1 MRMSITKI
9 YNLKYATVI
18 SHYEKAIN
26 QLVLED
32 GAVDESI
39 THLLANRSSLPLD
52 YDLTEDEVQLTQLY
66 HKKDEIRSRKD
77 SLEFAKASADSFLKR
92 FCDFDDP
99 SSVEIAIRRTALSI
113 CKYPRDNISGVFQP
127 YSMILEVLED
137 DINRPYALFFKVKL
151 YYIREIASRNYY
163 IQEAA
168 MGSETAEKN
177 LGQYLSKLP
186 SIDTLHEEKENK
198 QDQYL
203 ASLQALMNDYD
214 LVSQMK
220 KMLSESACLQKR
232 KSILERIIQL
242 FETSEFLLV
251 CSLLPT
257 QIEGVFNDL
266 LFDATTFS
274 RFSDFTIFPKEV
286 LKDKIKLL
294 LAHTDSI
301 YIEAAEYFK
310 NYYNNMVRN
319 PAAHGRYIGEG
330 DPVSQEISAR
340 EQILDLGFL
349 IYMLSR
355 VSETDR
361 MHRYIKG
368 YIYRASLLNHNNHPC
383 FGALFHDIIGQR
395 IHSDY
400 DTIEQYRPLQL
411 VYWIV
416 NPYYEKL
423 YKSVDDE
430 KDLIELRVEFLSP
443 EFWNYVLLQLQE
455 WRPVRIHK
463 DFKTVVSSLFRC
475 GISEETKDVLKK
487 VNDEYRNNK

>member
-1 MRMSITKI
+1 MNEIYGYICESLDNNIDDFVFDANTIEELGKLYFGKI
-9 YNLKYATVI
+9 VSSNPAFTAERVRATIEFFSHREEPLHSEADYYIALCDYIGIKLLPRNVRSSVEAEYNKILNLKYTAVI
-18 SHYEKAIN
+18 SQYEKAVK
-26 QLVLED
+26 QLDRED
-32 GAVDESI
+32 GGVDQSI
-39 THLLANRSSLPLD
+39 SRLFTNRSSLPLD

-113 CKYPRDNISGVFQP
+113 CKYPRDNIRDNISSVFQP

-242 FETSEFLLV
+242 FESSESLLV

-274 RFSDFTIFPKEV
+274 RFSDFNIFPKEV
-286 LKDKIKLL
+286 LK
-294 LAHTDSI
+294 
-301 YIEAAEYFK
+301 
-310 NYYNNMVRN
+310 V
-319 PAAHGRYIGEG
+319 
-330 DPVSQEISAR
+330 
-340 EQILDLGFL
+340 
-349 IYMLSR
+349 
-355 VSETDR
+355 
-361 MHRYIKG
+361 
-368 YIYRASLLNHNNHPC
+368 
-383 FGALFHDIIGQR
+383 
-395 IHSDY
+395 
-400 DTIEQYRPLQL
+400 
-411 VYWIV
+411 
-416 NPYYEKL
+416 
-423 YKSVDDE
+423 
-430 KDLIELRVEFLSP
+430 
-443 EFWNYVLLQLQE
+443 
-455 WRPVRIHK
+455 
-463 DFKTVVSSLFRC
+463 
-475 GISEETKDVLKK
+475 
-487 VNDEYRNNK
+487 